1 MAISTG
7 QVSSEGESGAKQD
20 GSVGKVLA
28 AEPEDLSLTP
38 RTYKVELEDQLLQ
51 VVF

>member
-7 QVSSEGESGAKQD
+7 QVSSEGESGTQQD
-20 GSVGKVLA
+20 GSMSKVLA
-28 AEPEDLSLTP
+28 AKAEDLSLTP
-38 RTYKVELEDQLLQ
+38 RTYRVDLEDQLLQ